1 MLALKAVP
9 VAATAVSCKAMHLKE
24 CKPQDSTSHSP
35 DSAQAGSAA
44 LVGSL
49 RRIMSQQSLTLKAVP
64 VAAAAVSLKGR
75 ARAHKASAKADKPL
89 KPGKPKRDELPP

>member
-1 MLALKAVP
+1 MPLQ
-9 VAATAVSCKAMHLKE
+9 E
-24 CKPQDSTSHSP
+24 CKLQDASSP
-35 DSAQAGSAA
+35 SLDSAQAGSAA

-49 RRIMSQQSLTLKAVP
+49 RRILSQQSLPLKAVP

-75 ARAHKASAKADKPL
+75 ARAHKAGAKADKPL